1 MDNFF
6 VYHNEMKVGKSVL
19 DLGNLEAFTNKNVS
33 GSKSG
38 VAWVISGVGKRSPKR
53 YFASMAFVIDTEKT
67 GSAPIAGFNNS
78 ISGKEGIILK
88 KPVEVTGQAWLRA
101 LNKHTAN
108 FVQGF
113 SKISD
118 PVIISEFENIFS
130 LHGFKP

>member
-6 VYHNEMKVGKSVL
+6 VYHNEKKVGQSVL
-19 DLGNLEAFTNKNVS
+19 DLGNLKAFTNKNVS

-38 VAWVISGVGKRSPKR
+38 VAWVVSGVGNRSPKK
-53 YFASMAFVIDTEKT
+53 YYASMAFVIDTETT
-67 GSAPIAGFNNS
+67 GSSPIAGFKNS
-78 ISGKEGIILK
+78 ISGKKGVILK
-88 KPVEVTGQAWLRA
+88 KPVEVTGQAWLRE
-101 LNKHTAN
+101 LNKQTAN

-130 LHGFKP
+130 SHGFKP